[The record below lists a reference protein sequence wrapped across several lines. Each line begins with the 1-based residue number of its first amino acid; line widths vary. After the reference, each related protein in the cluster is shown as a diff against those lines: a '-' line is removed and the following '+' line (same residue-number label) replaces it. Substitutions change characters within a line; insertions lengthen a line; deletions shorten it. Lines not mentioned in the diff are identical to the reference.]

1 MCQPCFSK
9 IRMLH
14 IFVALPTQ
22 SHSKNIEFLKVHI
35 IVNEDIVNWYRKVT
49 NWEINESL
57 IFFLVRLNKKYYTRY
72 VVCLLVSNSHSYT
85 KHHQRK
91 SRELWISKHSIN
103 LPRSTRKACSPI
115 CSNMSR
121 VSSSFFFVLYKKFV
135 IFFKHFETLLTS
147 TVSLF
152 DGENFW
158 KTSVS
163 LMQHTNKYTCNMYA
177 YVCTE
182 CSKWKSLFFKKD

>member
-1 MCQPCFSK
+1 MKWKF
-9 IRMLH
+9 
-14 IFVALPTQ
+14 
-22 SHSKNIEFLKVHI
+22 N
-35 IVNEDIVNWYRKVT
+35 
-49 NWEINESL
+49 
-57 IFFLVRLNKKYYTRY
+57 FFLVRLNKKYYTRY

-135 IFFKHFETLLTS
+135 IFFSNILKHCWHQQCPFLMGKISGRQAFHSCSILIS
-147 TVSLF
+147 IHVICVHMYVQ
-152 DGENFW
+152 
-158 KTSVS
+158 SV
-163 LMQHTNKYTCNMYA
+163 QNEKVY
-177 YVCTE
+177 
-182 CSKWKSLFFKKD
+182 

>member
-1 MCQPCFSK
+1 M
-9 IRMLH
+9 
-14 IFVALPTQ
+14 
-22 SHSKNIEFLKVHI
+22 
-35 IVNEDIVNWYRKVT
+35 NWKSTY
-49 NWEINESL
+49 
-57 IFFLVRLNKKYYTRY
+57 FLVRLNKKYYTRY

-121 VSSSFFFVLYKKFV
+121 VSSSFFFCFISKFSRV
-135 IFFKHFETLLTS
+135 FGFFSNILKHCWHQQ
-147 TVSLF
+147 SLF

-182 CSKWKSLFFKKD
+182 CSKWKSLFF